1 MKVSAWRM
9 VKRKLA
15 KTAFS
20 GEGAR
25 RYGGR
30 WNSPDVAM
38 IYTAESQSLAA
49 LEIVVHLEAVELLD
63 EYVVFEVEMDER
75 MIARVEWAQLPR
87 RWRADPPPAGL
98 RALGDSWVASGTSAA
113 LQVPSAMVPAEHNF
127 LLNPRHADFSKLR
140 VGRAVRFLFDPRLAK
155 S

>member
-1 MKVSAWRM
+1 M

>member
-1 MKVSAWRM
+1 MKVSAWRV

-30 WNSPDVAM
+30 WNSPGVAM

-127 LLNPRHADFSKLR
+127 LLNPRHPDFSKLR

-155 S
+155 P